1 VSGVALLPASGY
13 VEMPWK
19 NGLGRTAE
27 IARQP
32 REGDPFA
39 WRLSIATI
47 ERDAPFSAFPG
58 CDRTLVA
65 LTGEGVALE
74 FADGETLV
82 AHPPFGMVA
91 FAGEREAQGRLL
103 GGPTRDLNAIT
114 FRRLAAHRVSILAL
128 EPAGERFRPS
138 ADVSVIVCLEG
149 ALAAAAPDREYRL
162 NPLDSLRVPKRSGI
176 LTLQPRPAATVA
188 LVEIDLRATLPT

>member
-1 VSGVALLPASGY
+1 MSGVALLPASGH

-27 IARQP
+27 IAREP
-32 REGDPFA
+32 RAGDPFA

-74 FADGETLV
+74 FADGETAV
-82 AHPPFGMVA
+82 ARPPFGMIG

-114 FRRLAAHRVSILAL
+114 FRRLASHRVSILAL
-128 EPAGERFRPS
+128 DTDGERFRPT
-138 ADVSVIVCLEG
+138 ADVSVIVCLDG
-149 ALAAAAPDREYRL
+149 ALAARDREHEFPL
-162 NPLDSLRVPKRSGI
+162 KPLDALRIPNRSEI
-176 LTLQPRPAATVA
+176 LTLQPRPDATVA